1 MFVTILAGGKSK
13 RFGSDKLLYP
23 IGDKPLVDMVYERVS
38 KLGFDVYLIVS
49 PEKRQVFEKRGYKV
63 IVDSHMIGPIGGI
76 LTALEYDDALI
87 VGGDMPMLN
96 LDLLKK
102 IIDISKLG
110 KYTVVPRHSGD
121 LLEPLHA
128 VYSKNLYVKLK
139 EYIYNGGRGIQFFL
153 KNHRELFIP
162 FDVSDEGYL
171 KSFFNVNMVGDLIS
185 VDVKDI

>member
-23 IGDKPLVDMVYERVS
+23 IGDKPLIDMVYERVS

-49 PEKRQVFEKRGYKV
+49 PERRQVFEKRGYKV
-63 IVDSHMIGPIGGI
+63 IVDSNMIGPIGGI

-102 IIDISKLG
+102 IIDVSKLG

-128 VYSKNLYVKLK
+128 VYSRNLYIKLR
-139 EYIYNGGRGIQFFL
+139 EYVLRGGRGIQAFL
-153 KNHRELFIP
+153 QNSRDIFIP
-162 FDVSDEGYL
+162 FEVSYRDYL
-171 KSFFNVNMVGDLIS
+171 KSFTNINTIY
-185 VDVKDI
+185 DVVIFER